1 MHCMAMI
8 GTSGK
13 ALLRHMLGHRT
24 SFMPSKVAEELQ
36 LCALPSIASQES
48 PSTVS
53 PPPEL
58 ESLCAEAI
66 LALPEEVEA
75 MRRGRRNVVNKL
87 VGKVMKDSRGRADAI
102 AVKQL
107 LEKMILS

>member
-24 SFMPSKVAEELQ
+24 SFMPSKIAEELQ
-36 LCALPSIASQES
+36 LCALPSASQES
-48 PSTVS
+48 PSTIL

-66 LALPEEVEA
+66 SALPEEVEA